1 MTISQVPASMAA
13 GVQVRTLLVCQL
25 GAETSGVQRV
35 VPARRR
41 KNAYRRV
48 DASPPLAVA
57 VQLMVVP
64 AGEDDG
70 LPVVVRVIGA
80 TTCTVPG
87 RTEAAT
93 PKPLA
98 VGDVRESRTPMPIVQ
113 VPTSAAVGV
122 QLRVLPDWKTRGEG
136 SQLLV
141 PASWW
146 PSVYWTVPGT
156 PPVELTVQVRVVP

>member
-1 MTISQVPASMAA
+1 MMISQVPASAA
-13 GVQVRTLLVCQL
+13 VGVQLITLLVCQA
-25 GAETSGVQRV
+25 GAVASGVQGV

-57 VQLMVVP
+57 VQLIVVP
-64 AGEDDG
+64 AGDDAG
-70 LPVVVRVIGA
+70 LPVPVTVRGA
-80 TTCTVPG
+80 TTFTVPG
-87 RTEAAT
+87 RTLAAT

-122 QLRVLPDWKTRGEG
+122 QVTTLPDWKTRGEG

-141 PASWW
+141 PASWRAI
-146 PSVYWTVPGT
+146 VYWM
-156 PPVELTVQVRVVP
+156 